1 MDWLTKL
8 LAVEVPEN
16 TSLQSAEVGFRGLFP
31 WWLAALIVLA
41 LGAGFFYLYM
51 LELAKIGIARRL
63 IMALLRTAA
72 IAVLLLLLFRPVLLA
87 EFAGQ
92 RPRSIVLLIDNS
104 LSMQQQDRR
113 LSEADR
119 LRVAI
124 AKGLVPPGTSIGD
137 AKSLANIPEETPK
150 DPSRADLVRAVF
162 HNSDLKL
169 LAGIQKHG
177 PVHPFLFGKRL
188 HGALDDAAPAK
199 SKEDPV
205 ERMLASF
212 KAEERETA
220 LADAVLEILQRKD
233 GSVPAAIVVLT
244 DGQDNASRFTLQEAA
259 KECARWQ
266 VPLYI
271 YGIGSTEAGSL
282 QLKNVG
288 IPETIFY
295 NDTITVPLHWRA
307 QGFKKGNVEISLT
320 LGGKVVAKKELPV
333 ELGEDL
339 RDVLTFTPEKGA
351 GKEQDLDLKASIRLI
366 GNDTFK
372 DEITR
377 PVRLIDS
384 RIKVLYIEGSPRF
397 EFKFLQPALKRDRRV
412 EASILLVNA
421 DPKVLNS
428 GEPFIP
434 AFPATREKFFEAKY
448 NLIVLG
454 DVPAGYFGRER
465 LEWIRDFVKNRGG
478 LIVMAGRQHM
488 PASYEN
494 TGLAEVLPVEFK
506 EVKFPADTQVR
517 SQEYHPELTEA
528 GKRTDM
534 LALADVPEENLKI
547 WETLPGFYWNYPVVK
562 LRPGATSLIVN
573 PRAKLDQADKQ
584 PMPIAASQYYGKG
597 QVLYLGTDET
607 WRWRFN
613 VQDKYFVRF
622 WGQVIYQMGL
632 PHLLGDHAKRVQ
644 VALERSQAF
653 LDKPGLIFVRLW
665 DKDYNPRKE
674 EQVEAMLEWLDAPAG
689 HERTRPIKLQAIPGR
704 EGEYR
709 ALLPHDKQGRFEVQ
723 IHNPETATFSFRVDL
738 PPRHELAEA
747 GLAEETLRESAR
759 ISGGGF
765 YREEDLHT
773 LSAAIQPK
781 FTTFTRHQEIV
792 LWNPL
797 ALVVFVLLLSAEWLM
812 RKFANLT

>member
-16 TSLQSAEVGFRGLFP
+16 TKLQAAELGFRGLFA

-41 LGAGFFYLYM
+41 LGAGFFYLYL
-51 LELAKIGIARRL
+51 LEKAKIGIVRRI

-87 EFAGQ
+87 EFVGQ

-113 LSEADR
+113 LREADR

-124 AKGLVPPGTSIGD
+124 AKGLVKPGTSIGD

-162 HNSDLKL
+162 HNSDLNL
-169 LAGIQKHG
+169 LTGLQKQG
-177 PVHPFLFGKRL
+177 PVYPFLFGERY
-188 HGALDDAAPAK
+188 HSAFDNTEAK
-199 SKEDPV
+199 KDKDSPV
-205 ERMLASF
+205 DRMLALF
-212 KAEERETA
+212 KANEQKTA
-220 LADAVLEILQRKD
+220 LADAILEILQRKD
-233 GSVPAAIVVLT
+233 GGLPAAIVVLT
-244 DGQDNASRFTLQEAA
+244 DGQDNASKFTLQEAA
-259 KECARWQ
+259 KECARAQ

-271 YGIGSTEAGSL
+271 YGVGSTEAGSL

-295 NDTITVPLHWRA
+295 NDTIAVPLHWRA
-307 QGFKKGNVEISLT
+307 QGFKKGTVEIALT
-320 LGGKVVAKKELPV
+320 LGDKLVAKKELPV

-351 GKEQDLDLKASIRLI
+351 GKEQDLDLVASIRLI

-372 DEITR
+372 DEITK

-384 RIKVLYIEGSPRF
+384 RIKVLVIEGSPRF
-397 EFKFLQPALKRDRRV
+397 EYKFLQPALIRDRRLDT
-412 EASILLVNA
+412 SFLLVNA
-421 DPKVLNS
+421 DAKVLNS
-428 GEPFIP
+428 GKPFIP

-454 DVPAGYFGRER
+454 DVPAGYFGKEH

-494 TGLAEVLPVEFK
+494 TPLAEVLPVEFK
-506 EVKFPADTQVR
+506 EVKFPADSQVR

-528 GKRTDM
+528 GKRSDM
-534 LALADVPEENLKI
+534 LSLADVPEESLKI
-547 WETLPGFYWNYPVVK
+547 WQSLPGFYWNYPVVK
-562 LRPGATSLIVN
+562 LRPGATALIVN

-613 VQDKYFVRF
+613 VQDKHFVRF

-644 VALERSQAF
+644 VALEHSQAF
-653 LDKPGLIFVRLW
+653 LGKQSSIFVRLW
-665 DKDYNPRKE
+665 DKDFNPRKE
-674 EQVEAMLEWLDAPAG
+674 EQVEATLEWLDAPAG
-689 HERTRPIKLQAIPGR
+689 QERTRPIKLQAIPGR

-709 ALLPHDKQGRFEVQ
+709 ALLVHDKQGRFEVKIQ
-723 IHNPETATFSFRVDL
+723 NPETATFSFRVDL

-747 GLAEETLRESAR
+747 GLAEEALRESAR
-759 ISGGGF
+759 ISGGAF

-773 LSAAIQPK
+773 LPVAIQPK
-781 FTTFTRHQEIV
+781 FTTFLRHQEIV

-797 ALVVFVLLLSAEWLM
+797 ALAIFVLLLSAEWLM

>member
-1 MDWLTKL
+1 MDFLTKL

-16 TSLQSAEVGFRGLFP
+16 TKLQSAELGFRGLFP

-41 LGAGFFYLYM
+41 LGAGFFYLY
-51 LELAKIGIARRL
+51 LQERTKIGIVRRV

-87 EFAGQ
+87 EFVGQ
-92 RPRSIVLLIDNS
+92 RPRHIVLLIDNS

-124 AKGLVPPGTSIGD
+124 AKGLVQPGTSIGD

-150 DPSRADLVRAVF
+150 DPARAHLVRAVF
-162 HNSDLKL
+162 HNSNLNL

-177 PVHPFLFGKRL
+177 PVQPFLFGKGL
-188 HGALDDAAPAK
+188 HGAIDDAAVKDK
-199 SKEDPV
+199 SNPV
-205 ERMLASF
+205 DRLLASF
-212 KAEERETA
+212 KANESETA

-233 GSVPAAIVVLT
+233 GSLPAAIVVAT
-244 DGQDNASRFTLQEAA
+244 DGQDNASKFSLQEAA

-266 VPLYI
+266 VPLHI
-271 YGIGSTEAGSL
+271 YGVGSTEAGSL

-288 IPETIFY
+288 IPETIFH

-307 QGFKKGNVEISLT
+307 QGFKKGTVEISLT

-339 RDVLTFTPEKGA
+339 RDVLTFTPDKGT

-366 GNDTFK
+366 GNDVFQ
-372 DEITR
+372 DDITK

-384 RIKVLYIEGSPRF
+384 RIKVLVVEGSPRF
-397 EFKFLQPALKRDRRV
+397 EYKFLQPALIRDRRV
-412 EASILLVNA
+412 DASFLLVNA

-428 GEPFIP
+428 GPPFIP
-434 AFPATREKFFEAKY
+434 AFPATRDKFFEAKY

-454 DVPAGYFGRER
+454 DVPAAYFGKEH

-494 TGLAEVLPVEFK
+494 TPLAEVLPVEFK
-506 EVKFPADTQVR
+506 EVKFPANSQVR

-534 LALADVPEENLKI
+534 LALADVPEESLKI
-547 WETLPGFYWNYPVVK
+547 WQTLPGFFWNYPVVK

-584 PMPIAASQYYGKG
+584 PMPIAASHYYGKG

-613 VQDKYFVRF
+613 VQDKHFVRF

-665 DKDYNPRKE
+665 DKDYNPRKD
-674 EQVEAMLEWLDAPAG
+674 EQVEAVLEWIDAPPG
-689 HERTRPIKLQAIPGR
+689 QERIRPIKLQAIPGR

-709 ALLPHDKQGRFEVQ
+709 ALLPHDKQGRFEVK
-723 IHNPETATFSFRVDL
+723 IHNPETTTFNFRVDL
-738 PPRHELAEA
+738 PPRHELAET
-747 GLAEETLRESAR
+747 GLAEESLRESAR
-759 ISGGGF
+759 VSGGGF

-773 LSAAIQPK
+773 MAAGIQPQ
-781 FTTFTRHQEIV
+781 FASFTRHQEIV

-797 ALVVFVLLLSAEWLM
+797 ALVIFVLLLSAEWLM